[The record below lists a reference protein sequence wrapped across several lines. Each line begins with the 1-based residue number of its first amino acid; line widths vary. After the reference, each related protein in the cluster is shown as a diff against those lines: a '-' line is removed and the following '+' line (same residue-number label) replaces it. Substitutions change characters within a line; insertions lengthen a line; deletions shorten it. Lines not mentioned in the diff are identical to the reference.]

1 MVFTHHEL
9 CEAMRESIFPFT
21 DAKNQFNV
29 LKNFIL
35 SDESV
40 VSYPSAE
47 VELELLQKLNTFLA
61 HAIQRYKKA
70 TGNFTKF
77 LKQNDQFLNNEFPL
91 PISLWKMQQL
101 SSDEE
106 SPIKKYLKAS
116 GPRKA
121 GRPSIPFEDKSER
134 AKQLDSAKIRMEF
147 APGAIFRAAAQQ
159 SGPKGK
165 LMRAVDSE
173 TGLTAARAL
182 EAVKGDPRP
191 GLIFHL
197 IYFHLKLIYVSKV
210 TLQYH
215 LHCYNYKGRLLHQE

>member
-1 MVFTHHEL
+1 
-9 CEAMRESIFPFT
+9 MRVSIFSFT
-21 DAKNQFNV
+21 DAKNQLNN

-35 SDESV
+35 SHERVINS
-40 VSYPSAE
+40 PSAE
-47 VELELLQKLNTFLA
+47 TEQELLQKLNSFLA
-61 HAIQRYKKA
+61 HANQRYKNA

-77 LKQNDQFLNNEFPL
+77 VKQNDQFLKNEFPL
-91 PISLWKMQQL
+91 PTSLWKMEQM

-106 SPIKKYLKAS
+106 SPIKKYLKIS

-134 AKQLDSAKIRMEF
+134 AKQLDSARIRMEF

-182 EAVKGDPRP
+182 EAVSRVPQP
-191 GLIFHL
+191 GTI
-197 IYFHLKLIYVSKV
+197 
-210 TLQYH
+210 
-215 LHCYNYKGRLLHQE
+215 LH